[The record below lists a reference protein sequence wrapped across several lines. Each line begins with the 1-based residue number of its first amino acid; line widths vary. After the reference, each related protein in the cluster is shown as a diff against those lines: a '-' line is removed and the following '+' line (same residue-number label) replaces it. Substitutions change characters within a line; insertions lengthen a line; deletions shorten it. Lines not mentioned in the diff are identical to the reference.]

1 MKKEII
7 KTYFRNHNLY
17 REIPYCNG
25 KIQGM
30 VKYYYDNGEDSHYSS
45 YKNGFR
51 EGLSIEFLRHSI
63 PFFIINYKL
72 ERIYGIKIKWYIN
85 DFLE

>member
-1 MKKEII
+1 M
-7 KTYFRNHNLY
+7 Y

-30 VKYYYDNGEDSHYSS
+30 VKSYYDNGEDSYYSS
-45 YKNGFR
+45 YKKAYK
-51 EGLSIEFLRHSI
+51 EGLSIEFLKHTI
-63 PFFIINYKL
+63 PLLILNYKL
-72 ERIYGIKIKWYIN
+72 DKNYGIRVKWNIN